1 MNTIPKK
8 HIMLVKKL
16 ENFNHFDFIWGMNA
30 SEHIYSE
37 ILNIAKEH
45 SLLIDFNLST
55 KRKEKI

>member
-1 MNTIPKK
+1 
-8 HIMLVKKL
+8 MLVKKL

-45 SLLIDFNLST
+45 SLLIDYNLST